1 MRPILTS
8 KRKLLDLLVVFI
20 LAIVMWLLQG
30 IEPALLLTFGFVWN
44 WAASQDLSQYMEGRS
59 YRYTMLKFVLNLQAL
74 IQSPAFIKQSPEFVK
89 LILRSLP
96 AGIFWSAVIWFQD
109 SDLPIWATFL
119 GSFSFELSQWEILFR
134 KKDTAL

>member
-8 KRKLLDLLVVFI
+8 KRKLLDLVIVVI
-20 LAIVMWLLQG
+20 LATVVWMIKGLETAWLF
-30 IEPALLLTFGFVWN
+30 AFGFVWN
-44 WAASQDLSQYMEGRS
+44 WVASQDLSQYMEGRS

-74 IQSPAFIKQSPEFVK
+74 IVSPGFIKRSPEFVK

-96 AGIFWSAVIWFQD
+96 AGIFWSLVIWFQD

-119 GSFSFELSQWEILFR
+119 GSLSFELSQWEIFFR